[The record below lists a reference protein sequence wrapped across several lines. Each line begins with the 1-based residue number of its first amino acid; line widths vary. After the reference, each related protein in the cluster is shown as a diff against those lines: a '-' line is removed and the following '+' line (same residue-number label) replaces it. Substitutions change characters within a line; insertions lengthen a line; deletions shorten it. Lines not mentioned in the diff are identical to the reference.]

1 MTGGGREL
9 GEAANAAPK
18 ARLPPRPALTRQEEG
33 RFCGIPEAVMELI
46 NQHTKEIME
55 GCKVRARAAGLSF
68 TDESLEYIVT
78 NRDLIELSPKVMIP
92 TLYDYWVHDVEVLR
106 GKGEYELY
114 PHNPYETV
122 INTRPAI
129 SFYNDNNPDW
139 LNVMIFYHVLGH
151 IDFFQNNHCFRHTW
165 EYDFTGQA
173 LSDKRVIAKLRA
185 EKGRWV
191 DYIIEFARSIDNLVG
206 YHAELSPLFAPG
218 SSACSSRLNYYLD
231 VFLQSVKKLPI
242 GEYLKEVARYNENV
256 AAHGPEEGE
265 RRFFA
270 DVVAKYPEME
280 AHFAKSAGVKR
291 TERQDLLRFLVEN
304 SEFLA
309 RDENVWMRSVLEV
322 VRKTSIFFQPQI
334 RTKIMNEGWASYWHE
349 KLFLVDDRIRG
360 HEVDFARVHA
370 GVTAMP
376 RVGMNP
382 YALGM
387 RLMQFLKEAGD
398 AGRVG
403 FEYQRLTDSEKRK
416 KYDTGAGLGDQLI
429 FQVRSDLSDYL
440 FIKNFVDQ
448 DFTDRHDLFV
458 TGKRLDP
465 QRMVWQYYVKSR
477 DAGEYRDMVL
487 ASLYHPPH
495 IEIAPERGAG
505 GALYLVHHFEGK
517 QLVQEYIANTMVGIE
532 YLWGGEVQLETS
544 EAAVEAPRGRE
555 GGEEPEITWQRVLY
569 TMKDKTLSRK
579 AL

>member
-1 MTGGGREL
+1 
-9 GEAANAAPK
+9 
-18 ARLPPRPALTRQEEG
+18 
-33 RFCGIPEAVMELI
+33 MELI

-55 GCKVRARAAGLSF
+55 GCKVRAREAGLSF
-68 TDESLEYIVT
+68 TNETLEYIVT

-165 EYDFTGQA
+165 EYDFTGEA

-191 DYIIEFARSIDNLVG
+191 DYILEFARSIDNLVA
-206 YHAELSPLFAPG
+206 YHGELSPLLA
-218 SSACSSRLNYYLD
+218 STAADCSARLNYYFD
-231 VFLQSVKKLPI
+231 VFLQSVKKVPI
-242 GEYLKEVARYNENV
+242 GDYLKEVARYNEQV
-256 AAHGPEEGE
+256 LVHGAERGE
-265 RRFFA
+265 QLFFA
-270 DVVAKYPEME
+270 DVITKYPELD
-280 AHFAKSAGVKR
+280 AHFAKNAGVQR
-291 TERQDLLRFLVEN
+291 RERHDLLRFLIEN

-309 RDENVWMRSVLEV
+309 REENQWMRAVLEV

-349 KLFLVDDRIRG
+349 KLFLEDDRIKG

-370 GVTAMP
+370 GVTSLP

-398 AGRVG
+398 IGRVG
-403 FEYQRLTDSEKRK
+403 YDYHRLTDAEARK
-416 KYDTGAGLGDQLI
+416 NYKTDAGLGDQLI
-429 FQVRSDLSDYL
+429 FKVRSELSDYL
-440 FIKNFVDQ
+440 FIKYFVDQ
-448 DFTDRHDLFV
+448 EFTDRHNLFV

-477 DAGEYRDMVL
+477 KAEDYRDMVL
-487 ASLYHPPH
+487 ASLYHPPY
-495 IEIAPERGAG
+495 IEIAPERGEG

-532 YLWGGEVQLETS
+532 FLWGNEVQLETS
-544 EAAVEAPRGRE
+544 EAVVEAPRGAGRE
-555 GGEEPEITWQRVLY
+555 GAEEPQITWQRVVY
-569 TMKDKTLSRK
+569 TMKNKTLQRK

>member
-1 MTGGGREL
+1 
-9 GEAANAAPK
+9 
-18 ARLPPRPALTRQEEG
+18 
-33 RFCGIPEAVMELI
+33 MELI

-206 YHAELSPLFAPG
+206 YHAELSPLLAP
-218 SSACSSRLNYYLD
+218 SAAGCSTRLNYYFD

-242 GEYLKEVARYNENV
+242 GEYLKEVTRYNESV
-256 AAHGPEEGE
+256 EAHGPENGE
-265 RRFFA
+265 RLFFSE
-270 DVVAKYPEME
+270 VVTKYPEME
-280 AHFAKSAGVKR
+280 AHLAKNAGVKHI
-291 TERQDLLRFLVEN
+291 ERHDLLRFLVEN
-304 SEFLA
+304 SEFLG
-309 RDENVWMRSVLEV
+309 RDENIWMRSVLEV

-349 KLFLVDDRIRG
+349 KLFLVDDRIKG

-370 GVTAMP
+370 SVTAMP

-403 FEYQRLTDSEKRK
+403 FDYQRLTDSEKRK
-416 KYDTGAGLGDQLI
+416 KYDTKAGLGDQLI
-429 FQVRSDLSDYL
+429 FQVRSELSDYL

-448 DFTDRHDLFV
+448 DFTNHHDLFV

-477 DAGEYRDMVL
+477 DAREYRDMVL
-487 ASLYHPPH
+487 ASLYHPPY
-495 IEIAPERGAG
+495 IEIAPERGEKG
-505 GALYLVHHFEGK
+505 SLYLVHHFEGK

-532 YLWGGEVQLETS
+532 FLWGGEVQLETS
-544 EAAVEAPRGRE
+544 EAVVEAPRSRE
-555 GGEEPEITWQRVLY
+555 GGEEPEITWQRVVY
-569 TMKDKTLSRK
+569 TMKDKTLNRK